1 MLKFGGIAAVEAP
14 MDPSAVSQYRSVTLF
29 PLLAVTYYPIV
40 SLQMDHLVRQEHG
53 RGKCYGSHEPRRD
66 PSIKSKRTSID
77 QKTPDMSSSSE
88 VYENSVQVV
97 ENLIDS
103 DLIDNAVA
111 ELQSG
116 ATSATDEIT
125 TRMNWTPACEKLRE
139 FYATN
144 VHPKVGP

>member
-1 MLKFGGIAAVEAP
+1 
-14 MDPSAVSQYRSVTLF
+14 MDMGNATEVTS
-29 PLLAVTYYPIV
+29 PA
-40 SLQMDHLVRQEHG
+40 
-53 RGKCYGSHEPRRD
+53 RD
-66 PSIKSKRTSID
+66 PSIKSKHTSID
-77 QKTPDMSSSSE
+77 RKTPDMSSSSE

-116 ATSATDEIT
+116 TTSATDEIT
-125 TRMNWTPACEKLRE
+125 TRMNWTPACERLRE

-144 VHPKVGP
+144 VHPKVSP